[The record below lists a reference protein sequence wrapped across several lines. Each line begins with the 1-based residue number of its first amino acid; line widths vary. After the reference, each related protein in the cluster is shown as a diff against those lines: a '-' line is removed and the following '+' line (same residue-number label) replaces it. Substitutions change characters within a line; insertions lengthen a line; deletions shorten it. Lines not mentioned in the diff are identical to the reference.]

1 MEPIIRKAKIS
12 EVKKI
17 QSLVNFYAAKGDLL
31 SRSLNELYESIRD
44 FFVCEIEGEIVGTCA
59 LHINW
64 EDLAEIRSLAV
75 KVEFGNRGIGTELAR
90 KCLEEAAELGITK
103 VFALSYKGKFFEK
116 LGFKVIDKS
125 MLPQKVWSDCLKCV
139 KFPECDETAFIY
151 YLGR

>member
-1 MEPIIRKAKIS
+1 MKPVIRKAKID

-17 QSLVNFYAAKGDLL
+17 QSIVNFYAAKGDLL

-44 FFVCEIEGEIVGTCA
+44 FFVCEIEGEIAGACS

-64 EDLAEIRSLAV
+64 EDLAEIRSMAV
-75 KVEFGNRGIGTELAR
+75 KVEYGNRGIGTLLAN
-90 KCLEEAAELGITK
+90 KCIQEAAELGIKK
-103 VFALSYKGKFFEK
+103 VFALSYKKRFFEK

-125 MLPQKVWSDCLKCV
+125 MLPQKVWTDCLKCV

-151 YLGR
+151 YIDG